1 MSKLLSDGNFPIST
15 TSKLKP
21 SSPGKYLANFILVFI
36 AVVLLIPVLWMT
48 IAPSKDRVQLITLGP
63 LKFGSIESYLTR
75 WRNLMVYDDGVI
87 IRWMENSF
95 WYTIAIVS
103 LSTTMS
109 LLGGF
114 ALGVKNF
121 RFKRQILIS
130 TMIAMMLPGV
140 ALVLPLFV
148 WIDKLRLTDTE
159 LGLILASSLYP
170 FGVFLSYIHFS
181 TVIPRELYEAAKID
195 GCGYFKIFRKVAL
208 PVSKSL
214 AGIVAFFSFLGA
226 WNSFFLPQVFILS
239 GEKHPLSSGL
249 VVLFTNVNAFCG
261 CEPTL
266 LPIFRSEIALS
277 ALILITP
284 TIYLFMFAQR
294 FLSRGMLAG
303 SVKS

>member
-48 IAPSKDRVQLITLGP
+48 IAPSKDRVQLITLAP

-148 WIDKLRLTDTE
+148 WVDKLRLTDTE

-249 VVLFTNVNAFCG
+249 TLLFTNTPAFSG
-261 CEPTL
+261 NSSAI
-266 LPIFRSEIALS
+266 LPIERSEIALS
-277 ALILITP
+277 AMVITLPIIL
-284 TIYLFMFAQR
+284 LFLFSQR

>member
-48 IAPSKDRVQLITLGP
+48 IAPSKDRFQLITLAP

-148 WIDKLRLTDTE
+148 WVDKLRLTDTE

-249 VVLFTNVNAFCG
+249 VVLFTNVKAFCG
-261 CEPTL
+261 CEPSL

>member
-1 MSKLLSDGNFPIST
+1 MSKLLSDGNFLIST
-15 TSKLKP
+15 ASRLKP
-21 SSPGKYLANFILVFI
+21 SSPGKYLANFILVFL
-36 AVVLLIPVLWMT
+36 AVVLLIPVIWMT
-48 IAPSKDRVQLITLGP
+48 IAPSKDRVQLITLAP
-63 LKFGSIESYLTR
+63 LQFGSFGSYLTR
-75 WRNLMVYDDGVI
+75 WRNLLQYDNGVM
-87 IRWMENSF
+87 IRWMENTF

-148 WIDKLRLTDTE
+148 WVDKLRLTDTE

-170 FGVFLSYIHFS
+170 FGAFLSYIHFS

-249 VVLFTNVNAFCG
+249 TLLFTNTPAFSG
-261 CEPTL
+261 NSSAI
-266 LPIFRSEIALS
+266 LPIERSEIALS
-277 ALILITP
+277 AMVITLPIIL
-284 TIYLFMFAQR
+284 LFLFSQR

>member
-1 MSKLLSDGNFPIST
+1 MSKLLSDRNFPIST
-15 TSKLKP
+15 ASRLKP
-21 SSPGKYLANFILVFI
+21 SSPGKYLSNFILTFI
-36 AVVLLIPVLWMT
+36 AVVLLIPVVWMT
-48 IAPSKDRVQLITLGP
+48 IAPSKDRAQLITLDP
-63 LKFGSIESYLTR
+63 LQFGSIESYLTR

-170 FGVFLSYIHFS
+170 FGVFLSYIHF
-181 TVIPRELYEAAKID
+181 KH
-195 GCGYFKIFRKVAL
+195 FQ
-208 PVSKSL
+208 
-214 AGIVAFFSFLGA
+214 FSSHHR
-226 WNSFFLPQVFILS
+226 N
-239 GEKHPLSSGL
+239 
-249 VVLFTNVNAFCG
+249 C
-261 CEPTL
+261 
-266 LPIFRSEIALS
+266 
-277 ALILITP
+277 
-284 TIYLFMFAQR
+284 
-294 FLSRGMLAG
+294 
-303 SVKS
+303 

>member
-1 MSKLLSDGNFPIST
+1 MSKLLSDGNFLIST
-15 TSKLKP
+15 ASRLKP
-21 SSPGKYLANFILVFI
+21 SSPGKYLANFILVFL
-36 AVVLLIPVLWMT
+36 AVVLLIPVIWMT
-48 IAPSKDRVQLITLGP
+48 IAPSKDRVQLITLAP
-63 LKFGSIESYLTR
+63 LQFGSFGSYLTR
-75 WRNLMVYDDGVI
+75 WRNLLQYDNGVI

-95 WYTIAIVS
+95 WYIIAIVS

-148 WIDKLRLTDTE
+148 WVDKLRLTDTE

-170 FGVFLSYIHFS
+170 FGAFLSYIHFS

-249 VVLFTNVNAFCG
+249 TLLFTNTPAFSG
-261 CEPTL
+261 NSSAI
-266 LPIFRSEIALS
+266 LPIERSEIALS
-277 ALILITP
+277 AMVITLPIIL
-284 TIYLFMFAQR
+284 LFLFSQR

>member
-1 MSKLLSDGNFPIST
+1 MIKLLSDGNFPIST
-15 TSKLKP
+15 TSKPKP

-48 IAPSKDRVQLITLGP
+48 IAPSKDRVQLITLAP

-148 WIDKLRLTDTE
+148 WVDKLRLTDTE

-170 FGVFLSYIHFS
+170 FGVFL
-181 TVIPRELYEAAKID
+181 
-195 GCGYFKIFRKVAL
+195 
-208 PVSKSL
+208 
-214 AGIVAFFSFLGA
+214 
-226 WNSFFLPQVFILS
+226 
-239 GEKHPLSSGL
+239 
-249 VVLFTNVNAFCG
+249 
-261 CEPTL
+261 
-266 LPIFRSEIALS
+266 
-277 ALILITP
+277 
-284 TIYLFMFAQR
+284 
-294 FLSRGMLAG
+294 
-303 SVKS
+303 

>member
-1 MSKLLSDGNFPIST
+1 MSRTSVAPKAVVKASKKKRTTVGAISSNALLI
-15 TSKLKP
+15 
-21 SSPGKYLANFILVFI
+21 FI
-36 AVVLLIPVLWMT
+36 AIVLLIPALWMT
-48 IAPSKDRVQLITLGP
+48 IAPSKDRAELVTMSPLG
-63 LKFGSIESYLTR
+63 FGTFESYITR
-75 WRNLMVYDDGVI
+75 WQNLLLYDEGAML
-87 IRWMENSF
+87 RWIENSI
-95 WYTIAIVS
+95 WYTSATVI
-103 LSTTMS
+103 LSTTMA

-114 ALGVKNF
+114 ALAAINIK
-121 RFKRQILIS
+121 FKRQILILI
-130 TMIAMMLPGV
+130 MIAMIIPTIS
-140 ALVLPLFV
+140 LVMPTFV
-148 WIDKLRLTDTE
+148 WLNVLGLTDTE

-170 FGVFLSYIHFS
+170 FGVYLSYIHFS

-249 VVLFTNVNAFCG
+249 VILFTNVKAFCG

-284 TIYLFMFAQR
+284 TIFLFIFAQR

>member
-1 MSKLLSDGNFPIST
+1 MSKLLSDGNFLIST
-15 TSKLKP
+15 ASRLKP
-21 SSPGKYLANFILVFI
+21 SSPGKYLANFILVFL
-36 AVVLLIPVLWMT
+36 AVVLLIPVIWMT
-48 IAPSKDRVQLITLGP
+48 IAPSKDRVQLITLAP

-95 WYTIAIVS
+95 WYIIAIVS

-148 WIDKLRLTDTE
+148 WVDKLRLTDTE

-181 TVIPRELYEAAKID
+181 TVIPKELYDAAKID

-214 AGIVAFFSFLGA
+214 AGIVAFFSFVGA
-226 WNSFFLPQVFILS
+226 WNNFFLPQVFILS

-249 VVLFTNVNAFCG
+249 TLLFTNTPAFSG
-261 CEPTL
+261 NSSAI
-266 LPIFRSEIALS
+266 LPIERSEIALS
-277 ALILITP
+277 AMVITLPIIL
-284 TIYLFMFAQR
+284 LFLFSQR